1 MKQISNFLNRPTY
14 RYTFRNHTKHL
25 IMNINHC
32 YCVIMAGGSGTRFWP
47 LSRNAKPKQFLD
59 VADTGKTFIQSTY
72 ERFLRVV
79 PKENILIV
87 TGDRYRDI
95 VMEQLPDLAPEN
107 LLLEPYS
114 RNTAPCIAYAT
125 YTLLKR
131 DPQARMVVTPSD
143 HMIDNEELFAET
155 IRKAF
160 DYIEENDV
168 LMTLGVVPTRP
179 DTNYGYIQ
187 AYGGSDVYKNDKPM
201 QVKTFTEKPDRD
213 LAKVFIST
221 GEFFWNAGI
230 FLWKAETIRK
240 KMEKYLPE
248 VTALFKG
255 WENALGTSV
264 EYEFIARA
272 YTGCRNI
279 SIDYGVMEKTDKA
292 WMYPVKFGWGDIGTW
307 ESLYNIIPE
316 KDANGNAV
324 SAEKTLIENTRNVLV
339 VSPEKKKLIA
349 IKGLEDYMVV
359 DTEDALV
366 ICPKDDKKFKDFIS
380 GLGMPEYEKYR

>member
-1 MKQISNFLNRPTY
+1 
-14 RYTFRNHTKHL
+14 
-25 IMNINHC
+25 
-32 YCVIMAGGSGTRFWP
+32 MAGGSGTRFWP

>member
-1 MKQISNFLNRPTY
+1 MVSAGIYTYIFIILRLNIIR
-14 RYTFRNHTKHL
+14 
-25 IMNINHC
+25 MNREHC
-32 YCVIMAGGSGTRFWP
+32 YCVIMAGGTGVRFWP
-47 LSRNAKPKQFLD
+47 VSRAAKPKQFLD

-72 ERFLRVV
+72 ERFLKVV
-79 PKENILIV
+79 PQENILIV

-95 VMEQLPDLAPEN
+95 VMEQLPYLAPEN

-114 RNTAPCIAYAT
+114 RNTAPCIAYAA

-131 DPQARMVVTPSD
+131 DTLARMVVTPSD

-155 IRKAF
+155 IRNAF
-160 DYIEENDV
+160 DHIEEKDV

-187 AYGGSDVYKNDKPM
+187 ACGGSDVYKNDRPM
-201 QVKTFTEKPDRD
+201 QVKTFTEKPDRE

-248 VTALFKG
+248 VTGLFKG
-255 WENALGTSV
+255 WESALGTSV
-264 EYEFIARA
+264 ENEFIAKA

-279 SIDYGVMEKTDKA
+279 SIDYGVMEKTDEA
-292 WMYPVKFGWGDIGTW
+292 WMYPVKFGWSDVGTW
-307 ESLYNIIPE
+307 ESLYNIIPD
-316 KDANGNAV
+316 KDAYGNAV
-324 SAEKTLIENTRNVLV
+324 SAEKTLIENTSGVLV

-359 DTEDALV
+359 DTEDVLV
-366 ICPKDDKKFKDFIS
+366 ICPKDDKKFKDFVS
-380 GLGMPEYEKYR
+380 GLAMPGYEKYR

>member
-1 MKQISNFLNRPTY
+1 MNRE
-14 RYTFRNHTKHL
+14 
-25 IMNINHC
+25 HC
-32 YCVIMAGGSGTRFWP
+32 YCVIMAGGTGVRFWP
-47 LSRNAKPKQFLD
+47 VSRAAKPKQFLD

-72 ERFLRVV
+72 ERFLKVV

-87 TGDRYRDI
+87 TGDRYHDI
-95 VMEQLPDLAPEN
+95 VKEQLPDLAPEN

-131 DPQARMVVTPSD
+131 DPLARMVVTPSD
-143 HMIDNEELFAET
+143 HMIDNEELFTET
-155 IRKAF
+155 IRNAF
-160 DYIEENDV
+160 DYIEEKDV

-187 AYGGSDVYKNDKPM
+187 ACGGSDVYKNDKPM
-201 QVKTFTEKPDRD
+201 QVKTFTEKPDRE

-230 FLWKAETIRK
+230 FLWNAETIRK

-248 VTALFKG
+248 VTALFNG
-255 WENALGTSV
+255 WENVLGTSV
-264 EYEFIARA
+264 ESEFITRA
-272 YTGCRNI
+272 YTDCRNI

-316 KDANGNAV
+316 KDPNGNAV
-324 SAEKTLIENTRNVLV
+324 SAEKTLIENTKGVLV

-349 IKGLEDYMVV
+349 IKGLEDYMVI
-359 DTEDALV
+359 DTDDVLV